1 VEVEVAGSS
10 RGAATVSNRRMAN
23 LGAILA
29 FLTATLLAA
38 ILFSMTVGA
47 VHVPLHTILRALV
60 ARRSLSASDA
70 TILLAVRLPRIIAGA
85 MIGAALSV
93 AGLLFQG
100 LFRNPMADP
109 YVIGS
114 SGGATLGASVGLFM
128 LPQFNLLGFGTISLA
143 AFAGSA
149 VTIVLVYWLA
159 RTGGRTQVV
168 TLLLAG
174 FGVSTMLSY
183 STYFMDLLNQ
193 NYGLGMSVLVS
204 WFHGTIDVPRWAQV
218 FVAAAMISLA
228 GSTCIP
234 LARRLNTLALGEE
247 YAQQLGVNL
256 EYTRIAIIA
265 AGSLL
270 VAAAVSLGG
279 LISFVGL
286 VVPHLVRLVMGPDNV
301 RLLPV
306 TAIAGAL
313 FLVLTDTA
321 ARTLLAPTEVP
332 VGVLS
337 AFIGGPFFLYL
348 LRRSK
353 REYRL

>member
-1 VEVEVAGSS
+1 VEAELVTTNPLVALV
-10 RGAATVSNRRMAN
+10 TIRRTPR
-23 LGAILA
+23 LGAILGI
-29 FLTATLLAA
+29 LTTLLFSA

-47 VHVPLHTILRALV
+47 VHVPMRTAVSALITPH
-60 ARRSLSASDA
+60 SLSESDA
-70 TILLAVRLPRIIAGA
+70 TILLEVRFPRIIAA
-85 MIGAALSV
+85 AIIGAALSV

-114 SGGATLGASVGLFM
+114 SGGAALGATVGLFL
-128 LPQFNLLGFGTISLA
+128 LPQFSVLGFSTISLS
-143 AFAGSA
+143 AFVGSA
-149 VTIVLVYWLA
+149 LTIALVYWLA
-159 RTGGRTQVV
+159 RTAGRTQVV

-183 STYFMDLLNQ
+183 STYFMELLNQ

-204 WFHGTIDVPRWAQV
+204 WFHGTIDVPRWTQLAI
-218 FVAAAMISLA
+218 ASAMILISGVPCL
-228 GSTCIP
+228 P
-234 LARRLNTLALGEE
+234 LARRLNTLALGDE
-247 YAQQLGVNL
+247 YAQQLGLNL

-265 AGSLL
+265 TGSLL

-286 VVPHLVRLVMGPDNV
+286 VVPHLVRLVMGPDNL

-306 TAIAGAL
+306 TVIAGAL

-348 LRRSK
+348 LRRTK
-353 REYRL
+353 REYKL

>member
-1 VEVEVAGSS
+1 VEVQIAERRSTATVVRTS
-10 RGAATVSNRRMAN
+10 RGVN
-23 LGAILA
+23 LAGVLC
-29 FLTATLLAA
+29 LLAA
-38 ILFSMTVGA
+38 GLLAVLLFSTTVGA
-47 VHVPLHTILRALV
+47 VHISVRTILAALT
-60 ARRSLSASDA
+60 ASHTLSSSDA
-70 TILLAVRLPRIIAGA
+70 TIVLQVRLPRAIAAAIIGT
-85 MIGAALSV
+85 ALSI

-114 SGGATLGASVGLFM
+114 SGGAALGAWVGVFL
-128 LPQFNLLGFGTISLA
+128 LPQFSLLGFSTISLSG
-143 AFAGSA
+143 FAGSV
-149 VTIVLVYWLA
+149 VTIALVYWLA

-183 STYFMDLLNQ
+183 STYFIELLGQ

-204 WFHGTIDVPRWAQV
+204 WFHGTIDVPRWTQLA
-218 FVAAAMISLA
+218 VAGGMIGVA
-228 GSTCIP
+228 GLCCLP
-234 LARRLNTLALGEE
+234 LSRRLNTLALGDE
-247 YAQQLGVNL
+247 YAQQLGINL
-256 EYTRIAIIA
+256 EYTRAAIILT
-265 AGSLL
+265 GSML

-286 VVPHLVRLVMGPDNV
+286 VVPHLVRLIVGPDNV

-306 TAIAGAL
+306 TAMAGAL

-321 ARTLLAPTEVP
+321 ARTLLAPIEVP
-332 VGVLS
+332 VGVLT

-348 LRRSK
+348 LRRTK
-353 REYRL
+353 REYKL

>member
-1 VEVEVAGSS
+1 MEVEIAGRIQSA
-10 RGAATVSNRRMAN
+10 RAVSARRPAN
-23 LGAILA
+23 LVAILGI
-29 FLTATLLAA
+29 LTAMLLIAM
-38 ILFSMTVGA
+38 LFSMTVGA
-47 VHVPLHTILRALV
+47 VHVPLRTVLTALTG
-60 ARRSLSASDA
+60 RHSLSASEA
-70 TILLAVRLPRIIAGA
+70 TILLQVRLPRIIAA
-85 MIGAALSV
+85 AIIGAALSI

-114 SGGATLGASVGLFM
+114 SGGAALGASAGLFL
-128 LPQFNLLGFGTISLA
+128 LPQFSLLGFGTISLSG
-143 AFAGSA
+143 FAGST
-149 VTIVLVYWLA
+149 VTIAMVYWLA

-183 STYFMDLLNQ
+183 STYFMELLNQ

-204 WFHGTIDVPRWAQV
+204 WFHGTIDVPRWTQLA
-218 FVAAAMISLA
+218 VAGGMICVA
-228 GSTCIP
+228 GSLCLP

-247 YAQQLGVNL
+247 YAQQLGMNL
-256 EYTRIAIIA
+256 EYTRIAIIVT
-265 AGSLL
+265 GSLL

-348 LRRSK
+348 LRRTK
-353 REYRL
+353 REYKV